1 MAETVRR
8 TRTHDASGFAYDWS
22 RLREILSRRGA
33 RRLLS
38 DLLEGFARNDLLTYA
53 SAISFRVLFAL
64 VPLLLAGVAVLG
76 FFDLEEV
83 WSDEVAPQIRSRVS
97 TGAFEVIDATVQEIL
112 RSGSGFWLTFGVAL
126 AVWEVSAAIRAL
138 MGSLNLIYGSEER
151 RSTLR
156 RFAVSVVL
164 AVVTAGALGLAI
176 VALQLGP
183 QIADSIGLTHGVA
196 LFFARWIGAAVLMT
210 AVVVM
215 LIRFAPARHQRRSL
229 FGVTAV
235 FVTAAWIGA
244 SLVFNWYT
252 TTVAAYQ
259 SLFGNLSIVIVL
271 MTYLYVS
278 AVTFLVGV
286 QIDAILRGYARRTT
300 PTGRRRAEASR
311 AS

>member
-1 MAETVRR
+1 M
-8 TRTHDASGFAYDWS
+8 
-22 RLREILSRRGA
+22 
-33 RRLLS
+33 
-38 DLLEGFARNDLLTYA
+38 
-53 SAISFRVLFAL
+53 
-64 VPLLLAGVAVLG
+64 AVLG

-138 MGSLNLIYGSEER
+138 MGGLNLIYGSEER

-259 SLFGNLSIVIVL
+259 SLFGEPVDRDRPR
-271 MTYLYVS
+271 MTIPSTSRPSRSSS
-278 AVTFLVGV
+278 ASRSTPSSAATPVG
-286 QIDAILRGYARRTT
+286 L
-300 PTGRRRAEASR
+300 RRRGDGGAEASR